1 MTPLSAATA
10 TPPFPTGTVAVLV
23 LMLAAGSLL
32 TCWWWPYR
40 AHRRCR
46 GTGKLRS
53 PAGRAFRSCPG
64 CGGTGRVLRAGRRL
78 WSAGRDLTTRRR

>member
-10 TPPFPTGTVAVLV
+10 TPFPTGTVAVLALV
-23 LMLAAGSLL
+23 LAAGYLL
-32 TCWWWPYR
+32 TSWWWPYR

-64 CGGTGRVLRAGRRL
+64 CGGTGRVLRVGRRL
-78 WSAGRDLTTRRR
+78 FNATSRRQP